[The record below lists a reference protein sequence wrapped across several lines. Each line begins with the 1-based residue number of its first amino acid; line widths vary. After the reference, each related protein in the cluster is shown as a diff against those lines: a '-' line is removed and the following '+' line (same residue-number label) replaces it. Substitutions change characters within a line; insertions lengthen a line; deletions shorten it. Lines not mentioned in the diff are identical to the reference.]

1 MIYRNTIGSP
11 VADLRSGPADPP
23 LGSGSLSILVDSGAE
38 KVAYGVSMRGQL
50 KALTEVG
57 FRVYTTSENVEAG
70 HPATANMPGIT
81 FEMDPNIDAINASY
95 TSLVWLPPQGKPDG
109 WSPYLDGTKEG
120 LWGFTGSAFNSP
132 ATKANCGINGPRC
145 TLAEVM
151 ALLGDDGTPA
161 GAHHVRDHQG
171 PRLRVPGAVDD
182 LRLNGRTA
190 DFEEGGVVV
199 KAS

>member
-1 MIYRNTIGSP
+1 VIYRNTIGSP

-23 LGSGSLSILVDSGAE
+23 LGSGSLSILVGSGAE

-57 FRVYTTSENVEAG
+57 FRVYTTGENVAAG
-70 HPATANMPGIT
+70 GAGTPNVPGIA
-81 FEMDPNIDAINASY
+81 FEMDPNIAANTANY
-95 TSLVWLPPQGKPDG
+95 TSLVWQPPQGKPGD

-132 ATKANCGINGPRC
+132 ATKANCGLNGPRC

-161 GAHHVRDHQG
+161 ELITFAITKGRDNAFQ
-171 PRLRVPGAVDD
+171 GAVDD

-190 DFEEGGVVV
+190 DFEEGGVVI